1 MIKQFSIAL
10 LAFILVSCA
19 KTNKQSSIENL
30 PEIPVYK
37 VIKTNSII
45 HNKLVA
51 RIKAQKNVEIRSR
64 IKGYIEEILVDEG
77 KEVKKGQALFKLSSP
92 DYMADATKAEA
103 TLAKTIAEEHSTKLE
118 VERIEMLVKKDVVA
132 KSELT
137 LAQSKLLIAQ
147 SAVAEAKAILKNAKA
162 FLAYT
167 TITAPFDGCINLIPY
182 KIGSYINE
190 GDLLTSI
197 SDISNVFAYFNVS
210 ETDYLKILKAK
221 HKGENIPNST
231 VSLILA
237 DGKEYRHKG
246 LVETVTSEIDGTT
259 GTITFRARFNNS
271 EKYLKHGASGV
282 IVVDTEI
289 ENVLTIP
296 QKAVLEIQDKNFVM
310 VVNRNNSVSMRSV
323 VLGYRQNNN
332 YIVENGLQ
340 ANELIVAEGGNSIK
354 DGTLIRPIPLST
366 FEIELWAMKT
376 MPKVRA
382 IQ

>member
-366 FEIELWAMKT
+366 FEKLK
-376 MPKVRA
+376 K
-382 IQ
+382 